1 MGAGKEIRTRQWWD
15 IAERK
20 LDVCLDT
27 VTYETYSLEV
37 QKLQDPLNKYVVHHG
52 KTLLKV
58 NVFGINHYSGSL
70 IKGVDGG

>member
-1 MGAGKEIRTRQWWD
+1 
-15 IAERK
+15 
-20 LDVCLDT
+20 
-27 VTYETYSLEV
+27 V

-58 NVFGINHYSGSL
+58 NVFVINHYSGSL